1 MNIPTVST
9 SPPFNIT
16 RASHVRY
23 FVKDLA
29 ESVRFYT
36 EVLGFVV
43 SDQGRDV
50 AYLRGIEEACHHS
63 VVLMQT
69 DGEPAAECVGMRV
82 GSEED
87 LHRAKEYLPS
97 AGGTAEFVDR
107 PFQGLSLLTTFAPG
121 GPPIELC
128 AGMPVLPRLL
138 NNFPAQK
145 GGR

>member
-1 MNIPTVST
+1 MSIPSVST

-23 FVKDLA
+23 FVKDLV
-29 ESVRFYT
+29 ESLRFYT

-43 SDQGRDV
+43 SDQDAEV

-63 VVLMQT
+63 VVLMRT

-87 LHRAKEYLPS
+87 LHRAREYFL
-97 AGGTAEFVDR
+97 AVGGTAEFVDR
-107 PFQGLSLLTTFAPG
+107 PYQG
-121 GPPIELC
+121 
-128 AGMPVLPRLL
+128 
-138 NNFPAQK
+138 
-145 GGR
+145 